1 MRTRIPSVSTKL
13 VVPLLLALGCQCSL
27 AAGPW
32 DGIYQT
38 GPMDY
43 LSVHQ
48 NGSRLIVGQFTTLTP
63 FGTGANIGDGQRF
76 FPQRADVWDLL
87 SGELNGASATLTGEV
102 SFGACHANYTISFHT
117 GGAFIARNSFSNTE
131 AGTAQGIDCPTLFR
145 VLRSY
150 GYGVDAVKVF

>member
-1 MRTRIPSVSTKL
+1 MKFL
-13 VVPLLLALGCQCSL
+13 VLSLLALSSQISL

-48 NGSRLIVGQFTTLTP
+48 NGNTVIVGQFSTVPPL
-63 FGTGANIGDGQRF
+63 GSIVNIGDGQRF
-76 FPQRADVWDLL
+76 FPPRADVWDLL
-87 SGELNGASATLTGEV
+87 SGELKGTSATLTGEV
-102 SFGACHANYTISFHT
+102 SYGACHANYSISFRT
-117 GGAFIARNSFSNTE
+117 GGAFIARNFFSNTE
-131 AGTAQGIDCPTLFR
+131 AGTAQGVDCDALFR

-150 GYGVDAVKVF
+150 GAGIDAVKVF

>member
-1 MRTRIPSVSTKL
+1 MKFL
-13 VVPLLLALGCQCSL
+13 VLFLLALSGQISL

-48 NGSRLIVGQFTTLTP
+48 NGNTVIVGQFSTYPPLGSTV
-63 FGTGANIGDGQRF
+63 NIGDGQRF
-76 FPQRADVWDLL
+76 FPPRADVWDLL
-87 SGELNGASATLTGEV
+87 SGELNGASAALTGEV
-102 SFGACHANYTISFHT
+102 SYGACHANYTISFRP
-117 GGAFIARNSFSNTE
+117 GAAFVARKSFSNTE
-131 AGTAQGIDCPTLFR
+131 AGTAQGVDCAALFQ

-150 GYGVDAVKVF
+150 GAGVDAVKVF